1 MSFNDLNL
9 FTISTVTV
17 ITRVHNYIFRQL
29 AWWTIIVA
37 TSLTCVVWLTQ
48 SLRFVDMIVN
58 RGLSVTSFL
67 SFTLLLLP
75 TFLSLIGPIA
85 IFVAI
90 VFTYNRMLNDR
101 EIIVLSA
108 SGLSPIKIGRPAL
121 ILSFLL
127 MGFGYLNTLYLMPSS
142 YREFKDLQREY
153 RSDLASVFLQEGV
166 FNPIIEDITVFVRER
181 NKAGELFGIIVHDE
195 RKPEKPITI
204 MAEKGAIISGDRG
217 PRVLMINGNRQEV
230 SSDDGRLSL
239 LYFEK
244 YTFDLQ
250 DINETNRNVW
260 REPRERFLH
269 ELFFPKQQAGY
280 ASRKDYRKLRMEGM
294 FRVSS
299 PILYFAFT
307 VMALALLLTGH
318 LYRRAQY
325 IRILTAAGGVII
337 LQISVLGL
345 KNLGEKF
352 HQIEALIYLIPIIFT
367 IFFSAVLLSER
378 RGIQNRRGNIE
389 ISVE

>member
-1 MSFNDLNL
+1 M
-9 FTISTVTV
+9 
-17 ITRVHNYIFRQL
+17 TRVHNYIFRQL

-166 FNPIIEDITVFVRER
+166 FNPIIEGITVFVRER
-181 NKAGELFGIIVHDE
+181 NKVGELFGIIVHDE

-250 DINETNRNVW
+250 DINETNINVW

-269 ELFFPKQQAGY
+269 ELFFPKEQAGF

-307 VMALALLLTGH
+307 VMAVALLLTGH

-378 RGIQNRRGNIE
+378 RSTQNRRSKIE

>member
-1 MSFNDLNL
+1 M
-9 FTISTVTV
+9 
-17 ITRVHNYIFRQL
+17 TRVHNYIFRQL

-166 FNPIIEDITVFVRER
+166 FNPIIEGITVFVRER

-230 SSDDGRLSL
+230 SSVDGRLSL

-250 DINETNRNVW
+250 DINETNINVW

-269 ELFFPKQQAGY
+269 ELFFPKEQAGF

-307 VMALALLLTGH
+307 VMAVALLLTGH

-378 RGIQNRRGNIE
+378 RSTQNRRSKIE

>member
-1 MSFNDLNL
+1 M
-9 FTISTVTV
+9 
-17 ITRVHNYIFRQL
+17 
-29 AWWTIIVA
+29 
-37 TSLTCVVWLTQ
+37 
-48 SLRFVDMIVN
+48 
-58 RGLSVTSFL
+58 TSFL

-90 VFTYNRMLNDR
+90 IFTYNRMLNDR

-121 ILSFLL
+121 VLSVLL
-127 MGFGYLNTLYLMPSS
+127 MGFGYLNSLYLIPSS
-142 YREFKDLQREY
+142 FREFKDLQREY

-166 FNPIIEDITVFVRER
+166 FNPIIEGITVFVRER
-181 NKAGELFGIIVHDE
+181 NKAGELSGIIVHDE

-204 MAEKGAIISGDRG
+204 MAEKGAIIAGDRG

-230 SSDDGRLSL
+230 SSTNGRLSL
-239 LYFEK
+239 LYFER

-250 DINETNRNVW
+250 DINETNLNVW

-269 ELFFPKQQAGY
+269 ELFYPGSQ
-280 ASRKDYRKLRMEGM
+280 KDYRKLRMEGM

-307 VMALALLLTGH
+307 VIALALLLTGH

-337 LQISVLGL
+337 LQMSVLGL
-345 KNLGEKF
+345 KSIGESF
-352 HQIEALIYLIPIIFT
+352 HQIEALIYLIPIIFS
-367 IFFSAVLLSER
+367 ILFFAILLSEK
-378 RGIQNRRGNIE
+378 RGTQNPRGGTE

>member
-1 MSFNDLNL
+1 M
-9 FTISTVTV
+9 
-17 ITRVHNYIFRQL
+17 TRVHNYIFRQL

-166 FNPIIEDITVFVRER
+166 FNPIIEGITVFVRER
-181 NKAGELFGIIVHDE
+181 NKVGELFGIIVHDE

-230 SSDDGRLSL
+230 SSVDGRLSL

-250 DINETNRNVW
+250 DINETNINVW

-269 ELFFPKQQAGY
+269 ELFFPKEQAGF

-378 RGIQNRRGNIE
+378 RSTQNRRSKIE

>member
-1 MSFNDLNL
+1 MS
-9 FTISTVTV
+9 
-17 ITRVHNYIFRQL
+17 RVNNYIFRQL
-29 AWWTIIVA
+29 VWWTMIVA

-108 SGLSPIKIGRPAL
+108 SGLSPIKIGRPAI
-121 ILSFLL
+121 ILAVLL

-142 YREFKDLQREY
+142 FREFKDLQREY
-153 RSDLASVFLQEGV
+153 RSDLVSVFLQEGV
-166 FNPIIEDITVFVRER
+166 FNTVIEGITVFVRER
-181 NKAGELFGIIVHDE
+181 NKTGELSGIIVHDE

-204 MAEKGAIISGDRG
+204 MAEKGAIIAGDRG

-230 SSDDGRLSL
+230 SSGDGRLSL

-250 DINETNRNVW
+250 DINETNINVW

-269 ELFFPKQQAGY
+269 ELLFPKEQAGF
-280 ASRKDYRKLRMEGM
+280 ASQKDYRKLRMEGI
-294 FRVSS
+294 FRLAS
-299 PILYFAFT
+299 PLLYMAFT
-307 VMALALLLTGH
+307 LMALAFLLTGPLH
-318 LYRRAQY
+318 RRAQY
-325 IRILTAAGGVII
+325 IRILTAAGGVTI

-345 KNLGEKF
+345 KSLGEKL
-352 HQIEALIYLIPIIFT
+352 HQIEALMYLIPIIFC
-367 IFFSAVLLSER
+367 IFFATILVSGR
-378 RGIQNRRGNIE
+378 RGIQNRQGKLENSFE
-389 ISVE
+389 

>member
-1 MSFNDLNL
+1 MS
-9 FTISTVTV
+9 
-17 ITRVHNYIFRQL
+17 RVNNYIFRQL
-29 AWWTIIVA
+29 VWWTIIVA

-48 SLRFVDMIVN
+48 SLRFVEMIVN

-85 IFVAI
+85 IFIAI

-121 ILSFLL
+121 ILAVLL

-142 YREFKDLQREY
+142 FRAFKDLQREY
-153 RSDLASVFLQEGV
+153 RTDLVSVFLQEGV
-166 FNPIIEDITVFVRER
+166 FNPIIEGITVFVRER
-181 NKAGELFGIIVHDE
+181 TKAGELSGIIVHDE
-195 RKPEKPITI
+195 RKPDKPITI
-204 MAEKGAIISGDRG
+204 MAEKGAIITGDRG
-217 PRVLMINGNRQEV
+217 PRVLMINGNRQEL
-230 SSDDGRLSL
+230 SSGDGRLSL

-250 DINETNRNVW
+250 DINKTNINVW

-269 ELFFPKQQAGY
+269 ELFFPKEQAGFT
-280 ASRKDYRKLRMEGM
+280 SRKDYRKLRMEGM
-294 FRVSS
+294 FRVAS

-307 VMALALLLTGH
+307 VMALALMLTGH
-318 LYRRAQY
+318 IYRRAQY

-345 KNLGEKF
+345 KSLGEKF
-352 HQIEALIYLIPIIFT
+352 HQIEAMIYLIPIIFA
-367 IFFSAVLLSER
+367 IFFSVILLTEK
-378 RGIQNRRGNIE
+378 RGRQNRHGKTGISIE
-389 ISVE
+389 

>member
-1 MSFNDLNL
+1 M
-9 FTISTVTV
+9 
-17 ITRVHNYIFRQL
+17 TRVHNYIFRQL

-166 FNPIIEDITVFVRER
+166 FNPIIEGITVFVRER
-181 NKAGELFGIIVHDE
+181 NKVGELFGIIVHDE

-230 SSDDGRLSL
+230 SSVDGRLSL

-250 DINETNRNVW
+250 DINETNINVW

-269 ELFFPKQQAGY
+269 ELFFPKEQAGF

-307 VMALALLLTGH
+307 VMAVALLLTGH

-378 RGIQNRRGNIE
+378 RSTQNRRSKIE